1 MALVACKECGAE
13 VAGSAKT
20 CPKCG
25 VSYPGGAGQFILWR
39 KTALTGEMYAIQIT
53 IDGQPAGEIKKG
65 GSVTFDLLAGD
76 HQVDVRGGGL
86 SNSAVFQIIDG
97 QATRY
102 EMSFSAFGIL
112 GGGLKLKPA

>member
-1 MALVACKECGAE
+1 
-13 VAGSAKT
+13 
-20 CPKCG
+20 
-25 VSYPGGAGQFILWR
+25 
-39 KTALTGEMYAIQIT
+39 MYAIQMT

-65 GSVTFDLLAGD
+65 DSVTFDLLAGD

-86 SNSAVFQIIDG
+86 SNSAAFQILDG

-102 EMSFSAFGIL
+102 EMYFSPFGIL